1 MHSPFLKAQTCS
13 WRHTSAIVRTDR
25 GSTVL
30 NRITIACLTLAG
42 IIHLLPLP
50 GVLGAGQLTRLYGV
64 ATDDPNVGI
73 LLQHRA
79 VLFGLLGVL
88 LIAAVFRPEFRV
100 VALVAGLVS
109 TVSFLVI
116 AWSAGGYN
124 PQLGRVVA
132 ADLVGMDRI
141 GRELI
146 TKATLDRM
154 ARSPLP

>member
-1 MHSPFLKAQTCS
+1 VYVQTS
-13 WRHTSAIVRTDR
+13 TTLTTGWRLN
-25 GSTVL
+25 VL

-50 GVLGAGQLTRLYGV
+50 GVMGASRLERLYGV
-64 ATDDPNVGI
+64 AAGDPNAGI

-88 LIAAVFRPEFRV
+88 LIAAAFRPELRL

-116 AWSAGGYN
+116 AWGVGGYN
-124 PQLGRVVA
+124 AQVARVVA
-132 ADLVGMDRI
+132 ADLVAVALLLVAAGIEWRAQASSV
-141 GRELI
+141 RL
-146 TKATLDRM
+146 T
-154 ARSPLP
+154 P